1 MRLFIKIVNG
11 QPFEH
16 PILAENF
23 IIAYPHIDVDNLPSD
38 FANFERTND
47 EADNLSVGVYEV
59 PYSKYEWVGN
69 VVKDVWYTRPM
80 TEVEIAH
87 RNETLVLNMEG
98 HKSQRLIKWNAVLSE
113 LTDDANKQVVQNYI
127 DILTAYV
134 IADAPLADLPKAP
147 LKNEDGTYTPRS

>member
-16 PILAENF
+16 PILEENF
-23 IIAYPHIDVDNLPSD
+23 IQVYPNIDVNALPAD
-38 FANFERTND
+38 FANFERTD
-47 EADNLSVGVYEV
+47 FDGDTFPVGVYEM

-69 VVKDVWYTRPM
+69 VVKDVWYTKPM
-80 TEVEIAH
+80 NEEQIIAK
-87 RNETLVLNMEG
+87 NEAIVKNKEG
-98 HKSQRLIKWNAVLSE
+98 HKSQRLEKWKSVLAE
-113 LTDDANKQVVQNYI
+113 LTDEASQQVVQNYI